1 MTKLR
6 TVLLGS
12 AMAAALVLAG
22 CDKGP
27 KVPDGQVVATV
38 DGAEVTIREL
48 NAEMATI
55 GNRAAGVPPKLVEQ
69 LALARVVERKMLA
82 NEARKLDLDKSPEF
96 LLTRERTNEG
106 LLVQALQS
114 SIQAKVQPTPRESAQ
129 KFVSENP
136 QVFGDR
142 KIFTLDQIQFLR
154 PANIDQLP
162 LKDAKTMAEVERVLI
177 DANIEFRRAPQQLD
191 TLSINP
197 SLTTEIVKIA
207 ASGTSEPFIFSDQPA
222 GAPAPVLYVN
232 NITNTETKPFI
243 GERAIAYAQNVL
255 QRQEV
260 QKQLAAELKKLQDS
274 YKPKIVYAKGYSA
287 PDPAKFQA
295 EAKAAAAKAAAAN
308 AAAPAA
314 ANATA
319 PAAAAPGA
327 VAAPA
332 PAPTAPAAT
341 PAAAP
346 AN

>member
-6 TVLLGS
+6 IVMLGS
-12 AMAAALVLAG
+12 AMAAALALAG
-22 CDKGP
+22 CNKGDKIP
-27 KVPDGQVVATV
+27 EGQVVATV
-38 DGAEVTIREL
+38 DGTEVTVHEL
-48 NAEMATI
+48 NAELATI
-55 GNRAAGVPPKLVEQ
+55 GNRAAGVPPKLVES

-82 NEARKLDLDKSPEF
+82 NEARKRDLDKNPEF
-96 LLTRERTNEG
+96 LLTRERANEA

-114 SIQAKVQPTPRESAQ
+114 SIQGKVLPTPREAAQ
-129 KFVSENP
+129 KYVADNP

-142 KIFTLDQIQFLR
+142 KIFSLDQIQFLR

-162 LKDAKTMAEVERVLI
+162 LKQAKSMGEVERVLT

-197 SLTTEIVKIA
+197 ALTAEIAKIA

-222 GAPAPVLYVN
+222 GAPAPVLYIN

-243 GERAIAYAQNVL
+243 GERAIAYAQSIL
-255 QRQEV
+255 QRQEI
-260 QKQLAAELKKLQDS
+260 QKQLGAELKKLQDS
-274 YKPKIVYAKGYSA
+274 YKPKIVYAKGYAA

-295 EAKAAAAKAAAAN
+295 EAKAAAAKAAGTPAGAATSPAVAPP

-314 ANATA
+314 TA
-319 PAAAAPGA
+319 PAA
-327 VAAPA
+327 
-332 PAPTAPAAT
+332 

-346 AN
+346 PAN